1 MPPRPAVY
9 RSPVGMKRYELS
21 NHPGNV
27 MTVISDKIAPIDT
40 TSDGLWDYFNPS
52 LVSATDY
59 YPFGMLQPG
68 RNFSSSEYRYGFNSQ
83 EKVDEI
89 SGSGNHTTAEFW
101 EYDTRLVRRWNIDP
115 VVKPWESGYAVMGNN
130 PIWNKDP
137 NGDDFVNVHTERKK
151 EAKEKVDEAAS
162 NLENA
167 KEGFKSFEGMTK
179 KNAKAAGVL
188 KEFKQARSEL
198 NTAQKNFNK
207 ADATYNQEVEYEAIV
222 NDVLNQFKSV
232 NPEKFAEFDKFDP
245 FNRGII
251 DIHVSAQNAEIQ
263 MLDKNGFPTGR
274 TTVEGINARLGNA
287 NHKED
292 YVRVRLKVIKVDGIV
307 KLQSMTGSLVH
318 GLGHIEGGKR
328 QDETHAVKFKKEQFD
343 DKLKK
348 N

>member
-1 MPPRPAVY
+1 
-9 RSPVGMKRYELS
+9 
-21 NHPGNV
+21 
-27 MTVISDKIAPIDT
+27 
-40 TSDGLWDYFNPS
+40 
-52 LVSATDY
+52 
-59 YPFGMLQPG
+59 
-68 RNFSSSEYRYGFNSQ
+68 
-83 EKVDEI
+83 
-89 SGSGNHTTAEFW
+89 
-101 EYDTRLVRRWNIDP
+101 
-115 VVKPWESGYAVMGNN
+115 
-130 PIWNKDP
+130 
-137 NGDDFVNVHTERKK
+137 
-151 EAKEKVDEAAS
+151 
-162 NLENA
+162 
-167 KEGFKSFEGMTK
+167 MTK

-318 GLGHIEGGKR
+318 GLGHIEGGK
-328 QDETHAVKFKKEQFD
+328 
-343 DKLKK
+343 DKMKLMQ
-348 N
+348 